1 MKNQKT
7 LNHAGEVYAREEY
20 AEQKNAGLELRSKQ
34 CSKSGKFAFPAL
46 RLGRWVGVLALL
58 VCVNWNLQAQNT
70 QRVWTGGSNGA
81 LKTSGN
87 WSPNTGNISVST
99 DSVFNSNSNNAALTA
114 TTGTVGSLN
123 ANGTSSFKIHNNTSA
138 STDSTL
144 TLGGAGNLGNS
155 FSGVST
161 DLIYVST
168 GADLTIQGPTAG
180 AAFLKVALG
189 QNGTFNI
196 AGTSTISSVI
206 SGTNLGFTKTG
217 AGTLTLNGT
226 NTYTGSTIVSAGKIV
241 LGSAGSIASDSI
253 LKIASGA
260 TFDVKAKSGTGFNL
274 NNPLTIDVDAAN
286 AGKLDATGAALTYG
300 GNLTLNITT
309 STPLTSYNLFTFSSE
324 TGTFSSIALTG
335 SFSGNMTNT
344 SGVWT
349 SLSNE
354 YDFTFNESTG
364 VLATAA
370 VPEPGTWVLLG
381 IAAAFVLYRLGRKES
396 VTSRRA

>member
-1 MKNQKT
+1 MESLSVVNGNT
-7 LNHAGEVYAREEY
+7 FIIGNGGRSGAR
-20 AEQKNAGLELRSKQ
+20 
-34 CSKSGKFAFPAL
+34 
-46 RLGRWVGVLALL
+46 
-58 VCVNWNLQAQNT
+58 
-70 QRVWTGGSNGA
+70 
-81 LKTSGN
+81 
-87 WSPNTGNISVST
+87 
-99 DSVFNSNSNNAALTA
+99 
-114 TTGTVGSLN
+114 
-123 ANGTSSFKIHNNTSA
+123 
-138 STDSTL
+138 TL
-144 TLGGAGNLGNS
+144 TLGKSGAFTNAL
-155 FSGVST
+155 SGVVN
-161 DLIYVST
+161 DLIYLSDT
-168 GADLTIQGPTAG
+168 SSLTIQPSVNSGTQTLSLVLAQSGNFSVGSTAS
-180 AAFLKVALG
+180 LH
-189 QNGTFNI
+189 I
-196 AGTSTISSVI
+196 ASAI
-206 SGTNLGFTKTG
+206 SGANYGITKTG

-226 NTYTGSTIVSAGKIV
+226 NTYTGSTIVSTGKIV
-241 LGSAGSIASDSI
+241 LGSAGSIASASI

-260 TFDVKAKSGTGFNL
+260 TFDVKAKSGTGFTL

-309 STPLTSYNLFTFSSE
+309 STPLSSYNLFTFSSE

-354 YDFTFNESTG
+354 FDFTFDESTG